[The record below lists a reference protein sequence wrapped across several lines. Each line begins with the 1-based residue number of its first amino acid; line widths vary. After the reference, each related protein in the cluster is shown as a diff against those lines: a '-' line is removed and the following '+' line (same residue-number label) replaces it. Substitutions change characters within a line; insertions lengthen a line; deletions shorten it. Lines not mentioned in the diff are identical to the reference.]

1 MKHEFLMI
9 ILTLLESGQMSAAFV
24 NTASLEE
31 CERRAAAVRTI
42 LSNGDVPLKELIC
55 RRSDSVFEPFSHGTQ
70 SSNAHRYRISFDA
83 SSAWIEQLAADAP
96 PCRDETTPE
105 RDPAKPNQYC
115 AVSAQ
120 NLLSE
125 GN

>member
-1 MKHEFLMI
+1 MTFGFLMI
-9 ILTLLESGQMSAAFV
+9 VMTLLESGQMSAAFV

-42 LSNGDVPLKELIC
+42 LSNGPQPLKDIIC
-55 RRSDSVFEPFSHGTQ
+55 RRSDATFEPFSHDTQ
-70 SSNAHRYRISFDA
+70 GAHTHRYLVSYDDTDARITQLSGNDA
-83 SSAWIEQLAADAP
+83 PCAADPAGQ
-96 PCRDETTPE
+96 
-105 RDPAKPNQYC
+105 DPAKPTQYC

-120 NLLSE
+120 KLLSE